1 MTDALNQTIAQ
12 TINNI
17 STFAADKAPVLAEE
31 ILKMG
36 MIENVS
42 SGIIFL
48 ILSICSVLCFIFFIN
63 QGVKFDDEDHKL
75 ANNITV
81 SFISSI
87 ICIIIT
93 IMCSYD
99 ILKIKISPNKYIL
112 DKIISQTK

>member
-63 QGVKFDDEDHKL
+63 QDDEDHKL